1 MRLLLVRHGENP
13 ANVHHILSFRK
24 ADFRLTARGREQA
37 VRLRATLALGP
48 ETRYWASPLRRA
60 RHTARL
66 LAPYG
71 TAIGIM
77 EELREL
83 DVGLLDGSGKAVD
96 RRAYYQ
102 VIGAWRSGR
111 VQTRFPGGEDLVN
124 AMARLRF
131 ALRHIV
137 SSTPED
143 TAVVVGHG
151 GLFTEGLLRLL
162 DPAGRHAFQAACD
175 PRWLNCEAAEF
186 CAGCDGADEVNLTWR
201 AWLGRTQDAA
211 ATPPRDS
218 GAADE

>member
-1 MRLLLVRHGENP
+1 MRVLLVRHGENP

-37 VRLRATLALGP
+37 VRLRSVLALGP

-60 RHTARL
+60 RHTAGL

-71 TAIGIM
+71 TAIEIM

-96 RRAYYQ
+96 RQTYYQ
-102 VIGAWRSGR
+102 VIEAWRSGR
-111 VQTRFPGGEDLVN
+111 AQTRFPGGEDLFD
-124 AMARLRF
+124 ATARLRF

-137 SSTPED
+137 SSTSEA

-151 GLFTEGLLRLL
+151 GLFTEGLLQLL
-162 DPAGRHAFQAACD
+162 DPAGRSAFQAAWE

-186 CAGCDGADEVNLTWR
+186 SAGCDDAGEVNLTWR
-201 AWLGRTQDAA
+201 GWLGRTHDTT
-211 ATPPRDS
+211 ATPTQDQEQRY
-218 GAADE
+218 E